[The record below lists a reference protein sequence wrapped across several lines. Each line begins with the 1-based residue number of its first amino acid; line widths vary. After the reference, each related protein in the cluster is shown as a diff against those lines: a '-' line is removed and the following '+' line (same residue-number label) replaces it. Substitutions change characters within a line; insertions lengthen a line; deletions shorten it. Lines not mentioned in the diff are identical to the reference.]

1 MAATREFG
9 IVSMIRALVLAVMAS
24 LFLAACADGGAGP
37 MAKDTLYGQALPPP
51 DPAKA
56 MISAEEYRVGPM
68 DVLDIAVYQSP
79 DLTRVIQVDAVGQIG
94 MPLIGAVPVAGKTVT
109 EIQADLTARLKER
122 YLRSPEVTVAVKEF
136 ASQKVTVDGSVTQ
149 PGVYPLVGKTTL
161 MQSIAMA
168 RGVDRLANHKRVAI
182 FRTVNSQR
190 MVAVFDLDEI
200 RTGTM
205 DDPQVYAN
213 DVVFVDRSGSKSLF
227 RDVISSVPL
236 LSVFVP
242 VL

>member
-1 MAATREFG
+1 
-9 IVSMIRALVLAVMAS
+9 MIRALVFAVMAS
-24 LFLAACADGGAGP
+24 LFLAACADGGSGA
-37 MAKDTLYGQALPPP
+37 MSKDALYGQALPPP

-56 MISAEEYRVGPM
+56 IASTEEYRVGPM
-68 DVLDIAVYQSP
+68 DVLDVAVFQSP
-79 DLTRVIQVDAVGQIG
+79 DLTRVVQVDASGHIG

-182 FRTVNSQR
+182 FRNVNSQR
-190 MVAVFDLDEI
+190 MVAVFDLDQI
-200 RTGTM
+200 RSGKM
-205 DDPQVYAN
+205 DDPQIYAN

-236 LSVFVP
+236 MSVFVP